1 MLISSELGYRQ
12 ALIRGLVRRGTYQHA
27 LPGSPPAGLVDRV
40 SPPLA
45 IQPGKHCLICTG
57 DGCLPDDFLSDL
69 KLSLAEKAE
78 LRKATPRAEQLAING
93 NYDSDKESGEESD
106 EDDRKT
112 RLDRESERSQ
122 TVCRISGLVK
132 YSSCV
137 LPSRR
142 LIRYL

>member
-1 MLISSELGYRQ
+1 M
-12 ALIRGLVRRGTYQHA
+12 
-27 LPGSPPAGLVDRV
+27 
-40 SPPLA
+40 A

-112 RLDRESERSQ
+112 RPDRESERSR
-122 TVCRISGLVK
+122 TVCRILGLVK

-142 LIRYL
+142 LIRYLWAGHRFDIVLGGQVWKSEEALMHVVEIFVRGLWAGPSIK